1 MNLANKTFRNNKT
14 GESVKVIDSFENI
27 AVLENKQRIDT
38 SVLLDTNQYT
48 EQIDPNSFFNN
59 QGAYNILAEKIKSLP
74 TDSLVDDSL
83 VEQFGAEVRPA
94 INESA
99 VVMTTEED
107 EVAELA
113 RKYGVNMDNNDAVA
127 KQQAAFS
134 KYLDEE
140 ELAQM
145 PPLPQP
151 TKQPVQQVEASRE
164 YIQPPVQRVQAD
176 DPITQMFR
184 NVKRNVE
191 FKMNIEV
198 SNKIPRLDFI
208 EMMEDS
214 YEISIIDFLAEEFTN
229 NILKDPS
236 QLKEAIKAKIKQ
248 QVYGTIQAEGRSNRT
263 VIIEDYRKD
272 VSLNEE
278 TGEVVVE
285 KPKRGRK
292 PAAPKPPKNRVIKEG
307 QEPEKPNSKK

>member
-236 QLKEAIKAKIKQ
+236 QLKESIKMRIKQ
-248 QVYGTIQAEGRSNRT
+248 QVYGTIQAEGRINRK
-263 VIIEDYRKD
+263 VVKD
-272 VSLNEE
+272 ISFNEE
-278 TGEVVVE
+278 TGEIKVE

-292 PAAPKPPKNRVIKEG
+292 PAAPKMDKVVKEG
-307 QEPEKPNSKK
+307 QQTEKLNSKK